1 MLTNSTQMCVSVLVA
16 SHKAVTVR
24 TINIAFGALY
34 NNIQT
39 NDHCCIYTSLPKL
52 PLAATIIARKD
63 TDFVNSITQ
72 KWRIA
77 LTPDAFKNVDL

>member
-16 SHKAVTVR
+16 SHKVVTVR
-24 TINIAFGALY
+24 TINIGSLY
-34 NNIQT
+34 NIQS
-39 NDHCCIYTSLPKL
+39 NDHCCRYTSLSKL
-52 PLAATIIARKD
+52 PPAVATTKD
-63 TDFVNSITQ
+63 SKFVSSITQ